1 MFQEYLHHKPIKKFG
16 LDGVISD
23 ESNIG
28 RLKIEYT
35 RLLLL
40 EMRLSGYV
48 PRLDI
53 DPDFTIGYNEQKNY
67 FEFKLSI
74 HGVYIGKRRIE
85 CIVGI
90 DGTTVVSTHPNRL
103 REFYLGQASQSNL
116 K

>member
-1 MFQEYLHHKPIKKFG
+1 MFQQNVHHKPIKKFG
-16 LDGVISD
+16 LDGVIND
-23 ESNIG
+23 ESNIA
-28 RLKIEYT
+28 RLKIEYV

-53 DPDFTIGYNEQKNY
+53 DPDFTIRYNEQKNY

-90 DGTTVVSTHPNRL
+90 DGTTVVSTQPNRL
-103 REFYLGQASQSNL
+103 TEFYLGQASQSNL

>member
-1 MFQEYLHHKPIKKFG
+1 MASLHHKPKMFG
-16 LDGVISD
+16 IDGIIHD
-23 ESNIG
+23 EAIVG

-53 DPDFTIGYNEQKNY
+53 DPDFTISYNEIKEY

-74 HGVYIGKRRIE
+74 HGTYIGKRKNE
-85 CIVGI
+85 CILGI
-90 DGTTVVSTHPNRL
+90 DGTRVIYTQQSKSSEL
-103 REFYLGQASQSNL
+103 LQDQESQLNQ